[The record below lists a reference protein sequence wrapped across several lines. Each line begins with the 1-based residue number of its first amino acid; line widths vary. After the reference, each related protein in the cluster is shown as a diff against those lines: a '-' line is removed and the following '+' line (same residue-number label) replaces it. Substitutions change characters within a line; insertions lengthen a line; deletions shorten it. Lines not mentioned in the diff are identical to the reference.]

1 MFHRRVQR
9 THHPPEAVRTVLPRG
24 TLASV
29 RNSEVTLL
37 CSPALTLPQKS
48 WSQRGMGAMG
58 HRNDK
63 DYVVVLQPKTPGD
76 RKYCKHRRVQME
88 GWAIGV
94 NPEGETSM
102 VMLGEN
108 K

>member
-1 MFHRRVQR
+1 
-9 THHPPEAVRTVLPRG
+9 
-24 TLASV
+24 
-29 RNSEVTLL
+29 
-37 CSPALTLPQKS
+37 
-48 WSQRGMGAMG
+48 MGAMG

-76 RKYCKHRRVQME
+76 RKYCKLRRAQME